1 MIDLLERQ
9 RRKTFDQED
18 FEDFINGSSD
28 TDYSETH
35 IAYLPEQKQLLLV
48 NNHDDVLI
56 YDFTYQAWITRGVDR
71 VNIVNSKRSN
81 LQLDWKSRMCYV
93 TGNSGEIEYWQETGA
108 TKNFDYRTKDID
120 FGEPGLKKKIYKVI
134 IAHKGGAENVAVY
147 YGTNGGS
154 ALLST
159 FNSDSTPLS
168 YSSSWTSTTL
178 TPSSSI
184 NNIYS
189 LQLKISSGSV
199 LNSGTAQAGASGT
212 ITLASGASSDD
223 DTYNDQIVRITG
235 GTGIGQSRRI
245 SDYTGSSR
253 VAAVSSNW
261 TTTPDDTSTYEVGW
275 QDSDFSI
282 NDISIFYRLKPPGAG
297 A

>member
-1 MIDLLERQ
+1 LTPTTI
-9 RRKTFDQED
+9 
-18 FEDFINGSSD
+18 
-28 TDYSETH
+28 
-35 IAYLPEQKQLLLV
+35 
-48 NNHDDVLI
+48 
-56 YDFTYQAWITRGVDR
+56 
-71 VNIVNSKRSN
+71 
-81 LQLDWKSRMCYV
+81 
-93 TGNSGEIEYWQETGA
+93 
-108 TKNFDYRTKDID
+108 
-120 FGEPGLKKKIYKVI
+120 
-134 IAHKGGAENVAVY
+134 
-147 YGTNGGS
+147 GS
-154 ALLST
+154 A
-159 FNSDSTPLS
+159 
-168 YSSSWTSTTL
+168 
-178 TPSSSI
+178 

-189 LQLKISSGSV
+189 FQLKIASGSV